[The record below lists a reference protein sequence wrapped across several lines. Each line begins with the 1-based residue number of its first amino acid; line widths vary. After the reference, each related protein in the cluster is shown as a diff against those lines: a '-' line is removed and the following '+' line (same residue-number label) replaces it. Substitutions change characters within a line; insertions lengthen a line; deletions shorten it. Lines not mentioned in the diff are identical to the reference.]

1 MNAMESCKSDHLR
14 AVNLFSFRMG
24 MKTSDIISS
33 SNCQHS
39 LQSSLQV
46 SSMYLDVK
54 NLETV
59 VSCPIKVTVSETSGI
74 LHEDEHPSC
83 TDAHFPAGARP
94 V

>member
-1 MNAMESCKSDHLR
+1 
-14 AVNLFSFRMG
+14 
-24 MKTSDIISS
+24 
-33 SNCQHS
+33 
-39 LQSSLQV
+39 
-46 SSMYLDVK
+46 MYIDVK
-54 NLETV
+54 NLENV